1 MSFLKELANQL
12 SNLWGTWSRTQQV
25 LMVVSAVV
33 CLASIAGVGV
43 WATRPEYIAL
53 VDHLG
58 PGDAAEVVSTLEA
71 AGIDYK
77 LNFSGSAISVPRQS
91 VSRARLALKDVIDTE
106 STQDESLDGGIWADP
121 GLSHVR
127 ILRQQES
134 RLSRSIAQMRTV
146 RNATVHISQPE
157 PTPFV
162 RDRESTKA
170 SVVLDLKPGAHFTR
184 ADAQSIVSLV
194 SHGVEGLDPAN
205 VTVLDT
211 EGRLLSSNNGF
222 EADVTGQLEYRRRLE
237 ADLAAKA
244 ETMLSQLLG
253 PGRAVVRVTAD
264 IDFTE
269 TEREETTYDPD
280 GKVKLSEEVTSEQ
293 TTGMQAS
300 AAGAAGTASNVGG
313 GAGGGSRNPVTTKIE
328 SNKTEYANA
337 EVRDRVREAPGKIRR
352 LTVAAIV
359 SLPDASADT
368 ADATAAPATPA
379 SYDKAQIEGIIKQA
393 VGFDAQR
400 SDEIEVLDAPLLGA
414 PEQLAPPAGFA
425 WTQYE
430 KLLRTVSLGLASL
443 VALLLGAMLIRR
455 MKPVIVE
462 SEGAGGTSSDV
473 AQRLQSLSQ
482 EARDNPEAL
491 ATALSAWLGDT
502 ESSEDEQPPQTTPG
516 PNQSTARAA

>member
-1 MSFLKELANQL
+1 MSFLKELTNQL
-12 SNLWGTWSRTQQV
+12 TGLWGGWSRSQQV
-25 LMVVSAVV
+25 IMVVSGVV
-33 CLASIAGVGV
+33 CLASIIGVGV

-53 VDHLG
+53 IDHLG
-58 PGDAAEVVSTLEA
+58 PGEAAEVVSTLES

-77 LNFSGSAISVPRQS
+77 LNFSGSAVSVPRQS
-91 VSRARLALKDVIDTE
+91 VSTARLALKDVIDTE
-106 STQDESLDGGIWADP
+106 STQDESLDGGIWSDP

-134 RLSRSIAQMRTV
+134 RLARSIAQMRTV

-170 SVVLDLKPGAHFTR
+170 SVVLDLKPGTHFTR

-194 SHGVEGLDPAN
+194 SHGVEGLDPMN

-211 EGRLLSSNNGF
+211 EGRLLSSTNGF
-222 EADVTGQLEYRRRLE
+222 DADVTGQLEYRNRLE
-237 ADLAAKA
+237 SDLAAKA

-264 IDFTE
+264 VDFTE

-293 TTGMQAS
+293 TTGMQAA
-300 AAGAAGTASNVGG
+300 AAGPAGTASNVG
-313 GAGGGSRNPVTTKIE
+313 ANALAGSRSPTTTKIE

-337 EVRDRVREAPGKIRR
+337 EVRDKVREAPGKIRR

-359 SLPDASADT
+359 SLPSAT
-368 ADATAAPATPA
+368 ADAGDGTAAAPAPT
-379 SYDKAQIEGIIKQA
+379 YDKTQIESIIKQA
-393 VGFDAQR
+393 VGFDLQR

-414 PEQLAPPAGFA
+414 PEQFAPPEGFA

-430 KLLRTVSLGLASL
+430 KLLRTLSLGLASI
-443 VALLLGAMLIRR
+443 VALLLGVLLIRR

-462 SEGAGGTSSDV
+462 AEGAGDGSNDV
-473 AQRLQSLSQ
+473 AQRINSLSM
-482 EARDNPEAL
+482 EARENPEAL
-491 ATALSAWLGDT
+491 ATALSVWLGET
-502 ESSEDEQPPQTTPG
+502 ETSDDGQAPQTVPG
-516 PNQSTARAA
+516 RGKSSARAA

>member
-12 SNLWGTWSRTQQV
+12 TGLWGGWSRAQQV
-25 LMVVSAVV
+25 MMVVSAVV
-33 CLASIAGVGV
+33 CLASIIGVGF
-43 WATRPEYIAL
+43 WATRPEYITL
-53 VDHLG
+53 IDHLG
-58 PGDAAEVVSTLEA
+58 PGEAAEVVSTLES
-71 AGIDYK
+71 AGIAYK

-91 VSRARLALKDVIDTE
+91 VSTARLALKDVIDTDSPRE
-106 STQDESLDGGIWADP
+106 ESLDGGIWSDP

-127 ILRQQES
+127 ILRRQES
-134 RLSRSIAQMRTV
+134 RLARSIAQMRTV

-170 SVVLDLKPGAHFTR
+170 SVVLDLKPGTHFSR

-194 SHGVEGLDPAN
+194 SHGVEGLDPMN

-222 EADVTGQLEYRRRLE
+222 DADVSGQLEYRNRLE
-237 ADLAAKA
+237 SGLAAKA

-264 IDFTE
+264 VDFTE
-269 TEREETTYDPD
+269 SERQETTYDPD

-293 TTGMQAS
+293 TTGMQQPAV
-300 AAGAAGTASNVGG
+300 GPAGTASNVGANAL
-313 GAGGGSRNPVTTKIE
+313 AGSGNPTTTRIE

-337 EVRDRVREAPGKIRR
+337 EIRDKVREAPGKIRR

-359 SLPDASADT
+359 SLPDAGGDSADGT
-368 ADATAAPATPA
+368 AVAASPA
-379 SYDKAQIEGIIKQA
+379 YDKTQIEAIIKQV
-393 VGFDAQR
+393 VGFDPQR
-400 SDEIEVLDAPLLGA
+400 SDQIEVLDAPLLGA
-414 PEQLAPPAGFA
+414 PEQLAPPVEFA

-430 KLLRTVSLGLASL
+430 NLLRAISLGLASI
-443 VALLLGAMLIRR
+443 VALLLGVLLIRR

-462 SEGAGGTSSDV
+462 AEGANADSNEF
-473 AQRLQSLSQ
+473 AQRIHNLSM
-482 EARDNPEAL
+482 EARENPDAL
-491 ATALSAWLGDT
+491 ATALSAWLGEADAP
-502 ESSEDEQPPQTTPG
+502 DDGQPSQIVPG
-516 PNQSTARAA
+516 PRQSSSRAA